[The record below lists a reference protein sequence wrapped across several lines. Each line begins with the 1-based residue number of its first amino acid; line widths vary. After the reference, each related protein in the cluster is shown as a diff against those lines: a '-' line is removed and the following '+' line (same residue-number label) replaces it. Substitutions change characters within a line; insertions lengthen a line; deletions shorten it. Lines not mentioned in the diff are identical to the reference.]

1 MCGIPEAMAALQ
13 IMQAVGGFQAQ
24 KAQAKAQEEANE
36 VTREN
41 ANIAYLNDL
50 QAIEKEKGFAAREK
64 VLADFEASQANMRD
78 KHKALNM
85 DLGNPIAIMRS
96 FGADR
101 DLQFVKTL
109 NEFNFDMYKAQTQ
122 ATNSYATLQR
132 TYNKI
137 PPVTKPSALGLGL
150 QIATAGAG
158 YLSVDASKRK
168 FFTDYGI
175 GADSPFNPNKT
186 QPIIGTNPKV

>member
-1 MCGIPEAMAALQ
+1 MCGVPEAMAVLQ
-13 IMQAVGGFQAQ
+13 IAQSVMGYQAQ
-24 KAQAKAQEEANE
+24 KKQAEAQEQANK
-36 VTREN
+36 VTAAN

-50 QAIEKEKGFAAREK
+50 QAIEKEKGLAAREK
-64 VLADFEASQANMRD
+64 VLSDFEASQVNRQN

-101 DLQFVKTL
+101 DLQWVKTL

-137 PPVTKPSALGLGL
+137 PPVSKPSALGLGL

-158 YLSVDASKRK
+158 YLSEDASKRK
-168 FFTDYGI
+168 FLTGYGI
-175 GADSPFNPNKT
+175 GADSPFNPNET
-186 QPIIGTNPKV
+186 ETITGTNPKV